1 MGLEDDFC
9 DIIKK
14 SRHGQSLSLA
24 AVAEKSHLSQSDVE
38 AIERGVRL
46 PNSNEVDSLSQA
58 LNLRS
63 QPLISIVIDEWAPN
77 AVPNWVTQDGLV
89 TTVLGDIGGYEVK
102 GYILTDPQ
110 TRESLMIDTGYN
122 PTQMLKT
129 LETHQLKLKGVCLT
143 HGHTDH
149 AGGLDKILARWPVPV
164 YLGNEDVSLLN
175 WTPPQQL
182 LTFPK
187 KWRNHSLWF
196 SIPRLPRNAG
206 SHTRGLLLSTH
217 DEESITMF
225 CRRHIICRISW
236 PVEPI
241 FTLSRSFSVCPGYCP
256 GTWRK
261 YCLITRS
268 WASDNRS
275 RRTKLQSFR
284 INE

>member
-38 AIERGVRL
+38 AFERGVRV

-63 QPLISIVIDEWAPN
+63 QPLISIAIDEWAPN
-77 AVPNWVTQDGLV
+77 AVPNWVTQDRLV

-102 GYILTDPQ
+102 GYILTDPR

-149 AGGLDKILARWPVPV
+149 AGGLDKILARWSVPV
-164 YLGNEDVSLLN
+164 YLGNEDVSLLD

-187 KWRNHSLWF
+187 NGETIQCGSL
-196 SIPRLPRNAG
+196 SLDCLATPGHTPGGYCYRLTMKSQSLCFVGDTLFAG
-206 SHTRGLLLSTH
+206 SVGRSNPFSLYLAHLASVRDIILELGENTVLLPGHGPATTVR
-217 DEESITMF
+217 EEQNYNPF
-225 CRRHIICRISW
+225 
-236 PVEPI
+236 
-241 FTLSRSFSVCPGYCP
+241 
-256 GTWRK
+256 
-261 YCLITRS
+261 
-268 WASDNRS
+268 A
-275 RRTKLQSFR
+275 
-284 INE
+284 